1 MIEKGDFM
9 KNTSDF
15 YNELKEADSERAL
28 DRIMSDKAFRSISFV
43 EYYNA
48 LIESR
53 RLSKNKVIKISG
65 ISRTYAYQLLNGLRQ
80 PGRDNAIV
88 LCIAGGFDLDETNR
102 CLTLLKTGILY
113 AKDPRDA
120 IIIYSITNKMSLED
134 TNALLY
140 RKKLEAL

>member
-9 KNTSDF
+9 KDTSDF
-15 YNELKEADSERAL
+15 YNELKEADSEKAL
-28 DRIMSDKAFRSISFV
+28 DKIMHDNSFKALSFV

-53 RLSKNKVIKISG
+53 GLSKNKVIKASG

-88 LCIAGGFDLDETNR
+88 LCIAGGLDIDETNR

-120 IIIYSITNKMSLED
+120 IIIYSITNRMSLED

-140 RKKLEAL
+140 RKNLDAL